1 MRALVVGAGIGG
13 LGAALAL
20 LQRGH
25 DVLVLER
32 ARVLEAVGAGI
43 ALARN
48 GVRALG
54 QLGAADSVA
63 ALGATAGRVQ
73 LRTKEGDVLF
83 DVPLH
88 ERGWE
93 MLGTHRA
100 DLQTALVDAIGAER
114 IRLGGA
120 CVAFDD
126 DGARVRVLLEDDEA
140 ETADVLIGADGIHS
154 VVRASL
160 HRDEP
165 PRYAGYVGWRT
176 VIDFEDESLANVFT
190 ESWGCGE
197 RFGLV
202 RIGGGRLY
210 WFVSESAPEPSGPRR
225 GSRDDFSRRFADWH
239 DPIPAA
245 LAATTEND
253 PIVGIGIYDRPPI
266 KSWGRGR
273 VTLLGDAAHAMT
285 PDVAQG
291 ASQALEDAVA
301 LGEALAGTA
310 DVDAALRRY
319 EDVRAK
325 RANTIVR
332 QSRLAGRIAQISS
345 PRGCRIRNRLVRGA
359 PDALRWRQYKSLLD
373 A

>member
-1 MRALVVGAGIGG
+1 MRAVVVGAGIGG

-25 DVLVLER
+25 DVVVLER
-32 ARVLEAVGAGI
+32 AKVLEAVGAGI

-48 GVRALG
+48 GQLALE
-54 QLGAADSVA
+54 QLGVADAVA
-63 ALGATAGRVQ
+63 AAGAAAGRVQ

-100 DLQTALVDAIGAER
+100 DLQTALVDAVGAER
-114 IRLGGA
+114 IRLGAA
-120 CVAFDD
+120 CIAFED
-126 DGARVRVLLEDDEA
+126 DGARVSVLVEDGGA
-140 ETADVLIGADGIHS
+140 EEADVVVGADGIDS

-160 HRDEP
+160 HGGEP

-210 WFVSESAPEPSGPRR
+210 WFVSESAPEPDGPRR
-225 GSRDDFSRRFADWH
+225 GSRGEFLSRFGDWH
-239 DPIPAA
+239 DPIPAV
-245 LAATTEND
+245 LAATGEDD
-253 PIVGIGIYDRPPI
+253 PIVGIGIYDRSPI
-266 KSWGRGR
+266 KRWGRGR

-301 LGEALAGTA
+301 LGEALAETA
-310 DVDAALRRY
+310 DVEQALRRY
-319 EDVRAK
+319 EDARTK

-345 PRGCRIRNRLVRGA
+345 PRGCRIRNKLVRGT
-359 PDALRWRQYKSLLD
+359 PNTLRWRQYKSLLE